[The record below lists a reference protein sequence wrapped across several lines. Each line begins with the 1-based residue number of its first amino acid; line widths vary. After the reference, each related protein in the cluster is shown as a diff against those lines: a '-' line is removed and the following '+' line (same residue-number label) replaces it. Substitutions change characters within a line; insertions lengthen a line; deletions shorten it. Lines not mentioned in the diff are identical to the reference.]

1 MTPVQRVLFATCFGE
16 CALAWKG
23 EEVAGFWLPDD
34 RRAEAHRSSAVAEA
48 EVPGWVAALIARVRR
63 HLDRDFQDFSGL
75 PYDWARVS
83 DFQKAVYLK
92 TVAIPAG
99 STLSYGEVARS
110 IGVGNEGSRAVGVA
124 LGSNPWPLLIPCHRV
139 VASNGKMTGFSSPGG
154 IRTKTRLLA
163 LEGAELLSE

>member
-1 MTPVQRVLFATCFGE
+1 MEPTHTVLFATAFGE
-16 CALAWKG
+16 CALGWSG
-23 EEVAGFWLPDD
+23 DEVTRFRLPDD
-34 RRAEAHRSSAVAEA
+34 LRSEA
-48 EVPGWVAALIARVRR
+48 ERAGSVPEAQAPAWVGDLIARVRR
-63 HLDRDFQDFSGL
+63 HMERDFQDFSKVA
-75 PYDWARVS
+75 YAWSRVTP
-83 DFQKAVYLK
+83 FQKEVYVR

-99 STLSYGEVARS
+99 STKSYGEIARS

-139 VASNGKMTGFSSPGG
+139 VASNGRMTGFSAPGG